1 MARLLNSND
10 SASRCLNNVRR
21 HQRLNKRV
29 VNDEELINNI
39 QPEYDTLEQKK
50 NVADEKE
57 MIRENAYDDLLLAD
71 RNLDDTLRTVFEKC
85 KQYDRDHM
93 SERVLISVFPDET
106 FGDIVRLPFVKEVL
120 EVERI
125 ITRIEGLGSD
135 HALASLGKDIRTKA
149 TTCNNAIKAV
159 DNAIRDTKMAEA
171 EVDIAKEALI
181 RKYESNYLDARK
193 KYGRTTANK
202 LFPRMYNS
210 KTVQEIEDG
219 IEDAA

>member
-10 SASRCLNNVRR
+10 SPGRCLNNVRR
-21 HQRLNKRV
+21 HQRLIKRV
-29 VNDEELINNI
+29 VNDEELIKNI
-39 QPEYDTLEQKK
+39 QTEYNTLEQKM
-50 NVADEKE
+50 NVAEEKE
-57 MIRENAYDDLLLAD
+57 MLRENADDDLLLAD

-85 KQYDRDHM
+85 KQYDRDHIG
-93 SERVLISVFPDET
+93 ERVLISVFPDET

-120 EVERI
+120 EVESI
-125 ITRIEGLGSD
+125 ITRIEGLGTG
-135 HALASLGKDIRTKA
+135 HALVSLGQDIRTKA
-149 TTCNNAIKAV
+149 NACNEAIKAV
-159 DNAIRDTKMAEA
+159 DSAIRDTKMAEA

-193 KYGRTTANK
+193 KYGRITADK

-210 KTVQEIEDG
+210 KTMQEIEDG